1 VPAALR
7 GRYRI
12 GISAADPF
20 RSLEG
25 LMADTRSRSHRLRV
39 SGIAAHVR
47 AGAAAFPCELEE
59 LSADGAFL
67 RTNRLVEVGTPLQVD
82 LVKPGA
88 RKALRLSGI
97 VLQAMAGK
105 DGHQPGLD
113 VEFRLV
119 PSDDFQR
126 LVAWLDEIRTR
137 ASTAL
142 AHLPEVADAGDPGP
156 AEEDGAEHSK
166 LMLQIKGLLLQTD
179 ELRDRLHLRD
189 IEIDDL
195 RRQLATA
202 EQLLGRRT

>member
-1 VPAALR
+1 
-7 GRYRI
+7 
-12 GISAADPF
+12 
-20 RSLEG
+20 
-25 LMADTRSRSHRLRV
+25 MADTQSRSHRLRV

-47 AGAAAFPCELEE
+47 AGAAAFPCQLEE

-67 RTNRLVEVGTPLQVD
+67 RTDRPVEVGTPLQVD
-82 LVKPGA
+82 LVKPGT
-88 RKALRLSGI
+88 RNALRLSGI
-97 VLQAMAGK
+97 VLRAVPGK

-137 ASTAL
+137 ASRTL
-142 AHLPEVADAGDPGP
+142 AHLPGVADAGAPGP
-156 AEEDGAEHSK
+156 AEEDAGGEHSK
-166 LMLQIKGLLLQTD
+166 LMLQIKGLLLETD